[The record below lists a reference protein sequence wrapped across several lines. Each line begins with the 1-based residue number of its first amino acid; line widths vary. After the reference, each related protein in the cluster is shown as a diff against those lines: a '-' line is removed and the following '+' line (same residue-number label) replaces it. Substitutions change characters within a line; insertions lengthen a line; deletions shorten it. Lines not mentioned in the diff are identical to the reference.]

1 MSEALSAEDPTI
13 LAPGPTRYVQAGVD
27 RNRAQSAIARVAEL
41 AATTHL
47 PSLMAGIGP
56 FAAVWRL
63 PEELPRDAVLVSSTD
78 SVGTKTKV
86 AVAMGD
92 HRGIGQDIV
101 NHCVNDV
108 LTTGATPLFFLDYFA
123 TGRIDAEVLGQLAE
137 GMAAAC
143 REAGCSLVGGETA
156 EMPGL
161 YGIGDYDLAG
171 FLVGMASASTLLGSS
186 LVRAGDILL
195 GLPSTGLHTNGFSLV
210 RHLLA
215 ERELVYGTVLP
226 GTERPLGELLLAA
239 HRSYLAPVSALR
251 QLGEV
256 HALAHITGGGIVENL
271 PRVLPD
277 DLAARVE
284 TGSWGV
290 PSLFTALQE
299 LGGIATDEMWR
310 TFNMGV
316 GMICIVPAATAHLSV
331 SLAEHGF
338 FRMGELV
345 PRGGSDRVILS

>member
-1 MSEALSAEDPTI
+1 MGGPPTSD
-13 LAPGPTRYVQAGVD
+13 LGPTQYAQAGVD
-27 RNRAQSAIARVAEL
+27 RNRAQSAIARVAAL

-63 PEELPRDAVLVSSTD
+63 PEDLPRDAVLVSSTD

-123 TGRIDAEVLGQLAE
+123 TGRIEAEVLGQLAE
-137 GMAAAC
+137 GMALAC

-171 FLVGMASASTLLGSS
+171 FLVGMASASNLLGPA
-186 LVRAGDILL
+186 LVREGDILL

-210 RHLLA
+210 RHLLTQRDLA
-215 ERELVYGTVLP
+215 YRTVLP
-226 GTERPLGELLLAA
+226 GTDRPLGELLLAA
-239 HRSYLAPVSALR
+239 HRSYLAPVLALR

-277 DLAARVE
+277 GLAARIE
-284 TGSWGV
+284 TRSWQV
-290 PSLFTALQE
+290 PSLFSALQE
-299 LGGIATDEMWR
+299 LGGIAPDEMWR

-316 GMICIVPAATAHLSV
+316 GMICIVPGATADLSAP
-331 SLAEHGF
+331 LTGHGF
-338 FRMGELV
+338 FRMGEV
-345 PRGGSDRVILS
+345 IARSGSDRVILR

>member
-1 MSEALSAEDPTI
+1 VSEGFATEDP
-13 LAPGPTRYVQAGVD
+13 APRNSQPTQYAQAGVD
-27 RNRAQSAIARVAEL
+27 RNRAQTAIARVAEL

-63 PEELPRDAVLVSSTD
+63 PADLPSDAVLVSSTD

-101 NHCVNDV
+101 NHCINDV

-123 TGRIDAEVLGQLAE
+123 TGRIEAEVLGQLAE
-137 GMAAAC
+137 GMALAC
-143 REAGCSLVGGETA
+143 REGGCSLVGGETA

-171 FLVGMASASTLLGSS
+171 FLVGMASAATLLGPA
-186 LVRAGDILL
+186 LVREGDILL

-215 ERELVYGTVLP
+215 QRELAYGTVLP
-226 GTERPLGELLLAA
+226 GTDRPLGELLLAA
-239 HRSYLAPVSALR
+239 HRSYLTPVSALR
-251 QLGEV
+251 RLGEV
-256 HALAHITGGGIVENL
+256 HALAHITGGGIIENL

-277 DLAARVE
+277 PLAARIE
-284 TGSWGV
+284 IGSWRV
-290 PSLFTALQE
+290 PPLFTALQE
-299 LGGIATDEMWR
+299 LGGISADEMWR
-310 TFNMGV
+310 IFNMGV
-316 GMICIVPAATAHLSV
+316 GMICIVPGATAD
-331 SLAEHGF
+331 LASTLTEHGF

-345 PRGGSDRVILS
+345 ARRGSDRVVLS